1 MRRDAPTA
9 LGSELLVSVPEAG
22 RRLGISRSTALEL
35 VASGRLGSVKVGA
48 RRLVPV
54 AELERFV
61 ADLCDAT
68 HIEQRRTRCASP
80 LRPVATGA
88 GPSQ

>member
-1 MRRDAPTA
+1 MRRDAATA
-9 LGSELLVSVPEAG
+9 SGSELLVSVPEAA
-22 RRLGISRSTALEL
+22 RRLGISQSTALEL

-54 AELERFV
+54 AALERFV
-61 ADLCDAT
+61 ADLCDASN
-68 HIEQRRTRCASP
+68 IEQRRGRSALP

>member
-1 MRRDAPTA
+1 MAN
-9 LGSELLVSVPEAG
+9 SETLLVSVPEAG
-22 RRLGISRSTALEL
+22 RRLSVGRSTALEL

-61 ADLCDAT
+61 AELCDAAQISERLKPSAPYRLC
-68 HIEQRRTRCASP
+68 HADVWRTAR
-80 LRPVATGA
+80 GDE
-88 GPSQ
+88 